1 MYVTL
6 LLFCLSSC
14 CVLYVTSFSE
24 IITNGH
30 MSLIVLYMER
40 FQNVVLESMVLT
52 VRILAK
58 VVYVKHVISGMGHVQ
73 TKVVHSFS
81 NRICKKNKFQLPE
94 SHMGSPDCHPGLQPL
109 WSVHVP
115 FRLLHVI

>member
-1 MYVTL
+1 
-6 LLFCLSSC
+6 
-14 CVLYVTSFSE
+14 
-24 IITNGH
+24 

-73 TKVVHSFS
+73 TKVAVNLDGNPGCPCVIQVTGIYFS
-81 NRICKKNKFQLPE
+81 YI
-94 SHMGSPDCHPGLQPL
+94 SYY
-109 WSVHVP
+109 
-115 FRLLHVI
+115 